1 MKERI
6 THNLGLKIM
15 AILFAACLWLISINI
30 TDPYQ
35 SKQFNVTVQLQNAN
49 TMTAAG
55 KFVEVI
61 NETDAIT
68 VTVRASRSLL
78 DSFTVNNIIAVADIN
93 ELTDE
98 DTIPITLTTNR
109 ANENKIESIRS
120 DQSFVSVRVE
130 NIMSLQKNININV
143 NNEPKSGYI
152 VGKVAIDQNA
162 LSISGPESVVKL
174 IKKASVEFNVD
185 GLTEDVA
192 ITLPIVLYDENDN
205 VISDSRITTSIEE
218 VRGTATIL
226 ETKTVPIKI
235 STAGSLKEGYLLTGE
250 IELSPSRVLIA
261 GKANTIKNIN
271 QLEISEAINLNDVS
285 ETFSLDIDIK
295 NYLPE
300 GISLG
305 NSSFTGNINITVNV
319 EQEKIKDVEIN
330 RNKISL
336 INLPEGFNATIED
349 IESVTPIKIVG
360 IASKLDSVVAEE
372 INGYL
377 DINTLIEQENLET
390 LIPGEYQLKIKFEL
404 PEYVNV
410 VEEYTAKV
418 VIESVS

>member
-98 DTIPITLTTNR
+98 NTIPITLTTNR

-305 NSSFTGNINITVNV
+305 NSSFTGNINVTVNV

-330 RNKISL
+330 RNKISV

>member
-98 DTIPITLTTNR
+98 NTIPITLTTNR